1 MRAIVVPGSGR
12 FEAFAEN
19 SVTRIT
25 SGLPDLND
33 QTLVGIAGSAI
44 PELILGCTYGSSDL
58 VNGQ

>member
-19 SVTRIT
+19 FRDAHHLR
-25 SGLPDLND
+25 GAGFND
-33 QTLVGIAGSAI
+33 QTLGGIAGSAI